1 MTTRAKRTDANQA
14 EICRALHQVG
24 ASVTLLS
31 MVGSG
36 VPDLLV
42 GFRNQTYLIEV
53 KLGTGQLN
61 ARQRNWLGSWR
72 GGPAVVVRSVD
83 EALKAIGAVYE

>member
-1 MTTRAKRTDANQA
+1 MKHAHRTDANQA
-14 EICRALHQVG
+14 EICCALHRVG

-31 MVGSG
+31 AVGNG

-42 GFRNQTYLIEV
+42 GFRGATILLEIKV
-53 KLGTGQLN
+53 DAGQLN

-72 GGPAVVVRSVD
+72 GGPAVVVRNVD
-83 EALKAIGAVYE
+83 EALTAIGVAYE

>member
-1 MTTRAKRTDANQA
+1 MTHAKRTDANQA
-14 EICRALHQVG
+14 EICRALHRVG

-42 GFRNQTYLIEV
+42 GFR
-53 KLGTGQLN
+53 GTTILLEIKVDAGQLN

-83 EALKAIGAVYE
+83 EALAAIGAVVQ